1 MPSQIVLLAVE
12 LHRRDIRGQ
21 GNPVIAGRSR
31 DPALHQ
37 RRNIDGKKNSFAA
50 YSKVL

>member
-1 MPSQIVLLAVE
+1 MPGQIVLLTVE
-12 LHRRDIRGQ
+12 LHRCNIRGK
-21 GNPVIAGRSR
+21 GDPVIAGRSR

-50 YSKVL
+50 YSEGL